1 MVAFEIVVVVVC
13 VASAVIAAV
22 TFVRATRLYDKIGAL
37 GTLGMSHDDE
47 HSAPRREI
55 VREEVR
61 QMVDAISALRA
72 EKGESPLPPDLLH
85 ELEAG
90 AGRRAAH
97 DRG

>member
-22 TFVRATRLYDKIGAL
+22 TFARAIKLGAL

-47 HSAPRREI
+47 QTAPTREI

-61 QMVDAISALRA
+61 QMVDAISALGA
-72 EKGESPLPPDLLH
+72 VKGESSLPSDLSPH
-85 ELEAG
+85 SCH
-90 AGRRAAH
+90 RASP
-97 DRG
+97 

>member
-1 MVAFEIVVVVVC
+1 MVAFEIVVVVVVVVVVVC

-22 TFVRATRLYDKIGAL
+22 AFARATRLYDKIGGL

-47 HSAPRREI
+47 QTASTREI

-72 EKGESPLPPDLLH
+72 EKGESPL
-85 ELEAG
+85 
-90 AGRRAAH
+90 
-97 DRG
+97 